1 MGIWIKNTQG
11 EPSASLTM
19 SVISFVTV
27 TLWLLVWLIATPFGA
42 PIPPFDAGSAMA
54 YLSPIL
60 ALYFGRRW
68 TSNNGR
74 VTAEGVGEREQSSSR
89 QSSDNKPNMDD
100 AA

>member
-1 MGIWIKNTQG
+1 MGLWLKNTQG

-19 SVISFVTV
+19 SVISFLVV
-27 TLWLLVWLIATPFGA
+27 TLWLLAWLIATPFGA
-42 PIPPFDAGSAMA
+42 PVPPFDAGTAMA

-68 TSNNGR
+68 TSDNGR
-74 VTAEGVGEREQSSSR
+74 VTAEGVGERHSR
-89 QSSDNKPNMDD
+89 SPQEDD

>member
-1 MGIWIKNTQG
+1 MGIWIKNTEG

-27 TLWLLVWLIATPFGA
+27 TFWLLAWLIASPFGVPVPA
-42 PIPPFDAGSAMA
+42 FDAATAMA

-68 TSNNGR
+68 TSNNGK
-74 VTAEGVGEREQSSSR
+74 VTAEGVGERER
-89 QSSDNKPNMDD
+89 GRNSSDDD
-100 AA
+100 VA